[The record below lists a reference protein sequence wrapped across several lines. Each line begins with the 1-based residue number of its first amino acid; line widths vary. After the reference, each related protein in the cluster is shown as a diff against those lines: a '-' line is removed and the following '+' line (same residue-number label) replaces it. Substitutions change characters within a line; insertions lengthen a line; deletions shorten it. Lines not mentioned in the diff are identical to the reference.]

1 MASARLLPGTQQG
14 GQGRGTPPPGPWDSK
29 TQVSPPAVKR
39 PSVAWLLA
47 AAGAGPA
54 AGRRPYHPVARGEA
68 TLLTTTPAPRR
79 FLAMAVPSTPFPSL
93 W

>member
-1 MASARLLPGTQQG
+1 MSARLLPGTQQG
-14 GQGRGTPPPGPWDSK
+14 GQGRGTPL
-29 TQVSPPAVKR
+29 QAR
-39 PSVAWLLA
+39 VAWLLA